1 LLNSSVRFATQSV
14 PSVTSSSYGPRVL
27 AVLTDNLPDP
37 RPAVAAPDRLA
48 AIDSYR
54 LGGHA
59 GDADLDAVVAYMARA
74 VHAPIAIINLVGPD
88 RQCFP
93 AEFGVGV
100 PYSNVPDELSF
111 CAYVVALGTPLQV
124 SDAMEHPVFRE
135 NPAVAAG
142 AIRSYLG
149 VPLIDQDGYVLGSL
163 GVFDDE
169 PREFTPAERDVLEIQ
184 VRLVRTVLSL
194 RRQVAAHRWDVDLL
208 AVQGRVLEAVATGR
222 PLDVVLCLLEEGARE
237 LAVDADAGQQRGLQ
251 EAVDRLTAVA
261 TKADGWLR
269 DLERSARQDPLTGLA
284 NRGHLMTAGRAA
296 LRDGGAVLFIDL
308 DRFKEVNDRAGH
320 AAGDRLLVRLADRL
334 RDVVVDAVPR
344 AVVGR
349 LGGDEF
355 AAVLPGVDRDVAA
368 AIGERLTAALVD
380 GTEVGRRH
388 VQVSASVGL
397 AMAGSG
403 TTLEDVLLEA
413 DRAMYGAKE
422 AGRGRLHVLPA

>member
-1 LLNSSVRFATQSV
+1 
-14 PSVTSSSYGPRVL
+14 VL
-27 AVLTDNLPDP
+27 AVFADNLPDP
-37 RPAVAAPDRLA
+37 RPAVAEPARLA

-59 GDADLDAVVAYMARA
+59 GDSDLDAVVAYMARA

-88 RQCFP
+88 QQCFP
-93 AEFGVGV
+93 AERGVGA
-100 PYSNVPDELSF
+100 PYSNVPNELSF
-111 CAYVVALGTPLQV
+111 CAYVVALRAPLQV
-124 SDAMEHPVFRE
+124 SDAQEHPVFRE

-149 VPLIDQDGYVLGSL
+149 VPLIDEDGFVLGSL

-169 PREFTPAERDVLEIQ
+169 PREFTPAEFDVLEIQ
-184 VRLVRTVLSL
+184 VRLVRSVLSL
-194 RRQVAAHRWDVDLL
+194 RRQVAAHRWDAGLL

-222 PLDVVLCLLEEGARE
+222 PLDEVLRVLSEGAQE

-269 DLERSARQDPLTGLA
+269 DLERSARHDPLTGLA
-284 NRGHLMTAGRAA
+284 NRGHLLAAGRAVLA
-296 LRDGGAVLFIDL
+296 GGGAVLFVDV
-308 DRFKEVNDRAGH
+308 DRFKEVNDRGGH
-320 AAGDRLLVRLADRL
+320 AAGDQLLVRLAGRL
-334 RDVVVDAVPR
+334 RDVVAAATPR

-355 AAVLPGVDRDVAA
+355 AAVLPGVDRLAA
-368 AIGERLTAALVD
+368 TALGERLASALVEEI
-380 GTEVGRRH
+380 EVGRRH
-388 VQVSASVGL
+388 VRVSASIGL
-397 AMAGSG
+397 AMATPGM
-403 TTLEDVLLEA
+403 TLEDDLLDA

-422 AGRGRLHVLPA
+422 RGRGLLHVLEPPEDLSA